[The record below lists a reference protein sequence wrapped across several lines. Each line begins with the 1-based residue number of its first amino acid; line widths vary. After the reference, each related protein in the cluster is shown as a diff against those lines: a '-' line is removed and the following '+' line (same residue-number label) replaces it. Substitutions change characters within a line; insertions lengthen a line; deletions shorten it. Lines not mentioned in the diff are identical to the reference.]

1 MSISS
6 IISSVVG
13 VSAGLYYTCKIV
25 FPKLFTVVDAESTT
39 ATSTVAVST
48 IFGPSLFFD
57 SFNFCCVAMF
67 GIGIPPEVRYSLS
80 LFGDAVRGCYAFY
93 DFVDKGNQDKKVVAL
108 DSAVALLSERQSR
121 LELSYELLR
130 NENNL
135 LSIRIRE
142 LEVDF

>member
-48 IFGPSLFFD
+48 IFGPSLFLWKD
-57 SFNFCCVAMF
+57 CARAAAIVLATKAAAGGCGHRQFC
-67 GIGIPPEVRYSLS
+67 
-80 LFGDAVRGCYAFY
+80 GDAG
-93 DFVDKGNQDKKVVAL
+93 
-108 DSAVALLSERQSR
+108 
-121 LELSYELLR
+121 
-130 NENNL
+130 
-135 LSIRIRE
+135 RIR
-142 LEVDF
+142 LGH

>member
-67 GIGIPPEVRYSLS
+67 GIG
-80 LFGDAVRGCYAFY
+80 
-93 DFVDKGNQDKKVVAL
+93 
-108 DSAVALLSERQSR
+108 RQSR